1 MNKKLVVKS
10 ILTAKEAPGL
20 KKIQQKAVAGISD
33 AELIERHTIGE
44 YDKKDEQ
51 EELKL

>member
-10 ILTAKEAPGL
+10 ILTAKQAPGL
-20 KKIQQKAVAGISD
+20 EKIQQKAVAGISD

-44 YDKKDEQ
+44 YNKEDEQ
-51 EELKL
+51 EEPQL